1 MRTKKYE
8 KMIENQETLID
19 EYRKNIDEQ
28 IKLEKEVIKVMYAE
42 K

>member
-1 MRTKKYE
+1 
-8 KMIENQETLID
+8 MIENQETLID